1 MCNSTKLF
9 GDFTLVQECHVL
21 AEEAKKLY
29 NGYGHDL
36 YF

>member
-1 MCNSTKLF
+1 MFKSIKLF
-9 GDFTLVQECHVL
+9 GDFTLVQECYVW

-29 NGYGHDL
+29 NGHDL